1 MNGGNFHAADKTEVA
16 FLDLY
21 CRRDACDKRRLL
33 FEPRNGCDVRRG
45 FEYRIIGV
53 VRFTVEDDEFH
64 FRIFVLSCEYG
75 GFEFEARADDQLI
88 ARIREVSDLF
98 EIVGFRRSRRLEIFA
113 FDAHIFLCAENA
125 FPRALVE

>member
-1 MNGGNFHAADKTEVA
+1 M
-16 FLDLY
+16 
-21 CRRDACDKRRLL
+21 
-33 FEPRNGCDVRRG
+33 
-45 FEYRIIGV
+45 
-53 VRFTVEDDEFH
+53 RFSVEDDEFD
-64 FRIFVLSCEYG
+64 FRVFVLRCENG